1 MEGYLFIRVT
11 DVSGSEPDQISAEW
25 LGCNSE
31 GELHF
36 GPSRGQLTALE
47 QTLAEQEGINK
58 VKVVVVVPADHVLML
73 NVPVNAGQMKHLKQA
88 LPFMLEEYLINDIDD
103 MHIVTNRQ
111 VANEMLPVAA
121 VNHEYI
127 APLYEAIH
135 AIGLVPMLCISES
148 QLVTTKDDTIQA
160 IIDGDRS
167 LLAIPPNCFFGLDMH
182 ALPSTLMT
190 VLENPSEYRQI
201 DVEDDPSA
209 AIAAEFK
216 QIKVTVA
223 KPLTTEVKKL
233 LKQLETQLASH
244 QISLEYSALKGT
256 IFHYLCRSFLQRTDY
271 SAFINLFQDP
281 YGVSSENTGLG
292 VWKPL
297 VGLVAGWLVL
307 AVGLNVGQGVYFD
320 LQTNNLKQQS
330 ISLYQD
336 VYPNDDAE
344 EELQERMVSRLKAAG
359 GGKQESPFMDMLVNV
374 SSVTQQ
380 LGGQQIKPKSLDFNQ
395 SAGSLTIEVHAK
407 SYEILD
413 NYVQKLKGSGLSA
426 NLETANQEKAS
437 VLARISIKV

>member
-1 MEGYLFIRVT
+1 MEGYLFIRIT
-11 DVSGSEPDQISAEW
+11 DVSGSEPDQVVAEW
-25 LGCNSE
+25 LGCNSD

-36 GPSRGQLTALE
+36 GPSRGQLSTLQQA
-47 QTLAEQEGINK
+47 LAEQEGASRAK
-58 VKVVVVVPADHVLML
+58 VIVVVPADHVLMM

-103 MHIVTNRQ
+103 MHIVTNRR
-111 VANEMLPVAA
+111 VVNDMLPVAA
-121 VNHEYI
+121 VNHDYI
-127 APLYEAIH
+127 SPLYEAIQ
-135 AIGLVPMLCISES
+135 AIGLLPILCISES
-148 QLVTTKDDTIQA
+148 QLVTTDDDTIQA

-167 LLAIPPNCFFGLDMH
+167 LLAIPPSCFFGLDMH

-190 VLENPSEYRQI
+190 VLENPTEYRQI
-201 DVEDDPSA
+201 DAEDDPSA
-209 AIAAEFK
+209 AISAEFK
-216 QIKVTVA
+216 RIKVTVA

-244 QISLEYSALKGT
+244 QIGLEYAALKGT
-256 IFHYLCRSFLQRTDY
+256 IFHYLCRSFLQLPDHST
-271 SAFINLFQDP
+271 FINLLQEP
-281 YGVSSENTGLG
+281 YGTSSDSVGLG
-292 VWKPL
+292 AWKPL
-297 VGLVAGWLVL
+297 VGLAAGWLIL

-320 LQTNNLKQQS
+320 LQASKLKQQS
-330 ISLYQD
+330 ISLYQE

-344 EELQERMVSRLKAAG
+344 EELQERMLSRLKAAG

-380 LGGQQIKPKSLDFNQ
+380 LGVQQIKPKSLDFNQ
-395 SAGSLTIEVHAK
+395 SAGSLAIEVHAK
-407 SYEILD
+407 SYEVLD

-426 NLETANQEKAS
+426 DLETANQEKAS